1 MTIAATS
8 ILALPLWPAGPAVA
22 QSPAD
27 AALVQSPA
35 DPAAAKPSTNLA
47 VLQSPSARR
56 GLRFV
61 RMHCAQCHAIDRAS
75 PSPLAMAP
83 PLRTLHLKYVV
94 ADLQRPLAQGIHPM
108 MPLFRLEPDQVEDVM
123 TYLRTLQR

>member
-1 MTIAATS
+1 MAVAIITLS
-8 ILALPLWPAGPAVA
+8 LRSAGPAMA
-22 QSPAD
+22 QSLGDPAF
-27 AALVQSPA
+27 VQSRG
-35 DPAAAKPSTNLA
+35 DSAAAKSSTNLA

-61 RMHCAQCHAIDRAS
+61 RMHCAQCHAIDKVSAS
-75 PSPLAMAP
+75 PLPMAP
-83 PLRTLHLKYVV
+83 PLRTLHLKYHV

-123 TYLRTLQR
+123 AYLKTLQR